1 VHRYMVKKINNERVC
16 EFVKALEEDEL
27 KAKKEYNEVI
37 DLVRKKKPELVDK
50 FEEILNDE
58 IDHAKIL
65 SNIRKKINCK

>member
-1 VHRYMVKKINNERVC
+1 MVKKINNERVC

>member
-1 VHRYMVKKINNERVC
+1 MHRYMVKKINNERVC